1 MKRAAFLFAVIS
13 SLFFGS
19 VSFAAVKAG
28 ASCTKAG
35 ATSVVS
41 NRKFT
46 CIKSGKKLVWDKG
59 VVVKKAPVQV
69 PEIPK
74 IEPSPQP
81 TLVLPNSSPT
91 IPAETSKVIDL
102 NLLPINLEQPIY
114 VNHSINSK
122 EFTINFKVIE
132 GASGGYI
139 EVKELNLDSKNTA
152 TKKNAQ
158 GIVEIHSTFPSSF
171 NGKNIKVFLYAY
183 SEKYRSSCC
192 SSIDLD
198 VNLENKPDSSKTNIY
213 GGLNVNFYQT
223 PTKYSTLPQSVL
235 TNKESFTDL
244 SKCRLKDGDPI
255 LDNMTIGFPLPAGRT
270 DLTRNVEIAVLGA
283 DFPNVQSTTTPA
295 NDYFNALKVMK
306 HFWESQASTG
316 LRINVNTSNTYKR
329 MPKNI
334 EDYKL
339 GATLNGF
346 QGDNYWAFIQDVID
360 AYDAEF
366 DFSKTSTIAVVVP
379 LNVTREQIGTWVVQ
393 TQSVF
398 RTNEGSIYNVMIT
411 GNGSSKETTGAWVHE
426 YGHALGLTDMRYVN
440 DANPEIQKP
449 EGLGIYDVMGS
460 GNAAPEIL
468 VWSRFLTGMLLPN
481 QIHCVNTTTESTHW
495 LVPIEQQTSETKGL
509 IIPLS
514 EYTAIVVEAR
524 RNYGYDNIGTDAE
537 GVIVYNID
545 TRIPYHRSPA
555 HIVSPARSK
564 DLEWYTD
571 SALKVGESVT
581 TNGWKISVIESGDY
595 GDVVKV
601 EKA

>member
-1 MKRAAFLFAVIS
+1 MKRSALLFALIS
-13 SLFFGS
+13 SLLFGLFGAD
-19 VSFAAVKAG
+19 SFAAVKAG
-28 ASCTKAG
+28 ASCTKVG
-35 ATSVVS
+35 ATSVTAG
-41 NRKFT
+41 KKYT
-46 CIKSGKKLVWDKG
+46 CIKSGKKLVWNKG
-59 VVVKKAPVQV
+59 EIVKKTSVLT
-69 PEIPK
+69 PETPK
-74 IEPSPQP
+74 VETTPISSNSEASTPG
-81 TLVLPNSSPT
+81 NSSK
-91 IPAETSKVIDL
+91 IIDL
-102 NLLPINLEQPIY
+102 NSLPVNFEQPKY
-114 VNHSINSK
+114 LNHSINSK
-122 EFTINFKVIE
+122 EFTINFRVVE
-132 GASGGYI
+132 EATGGYL
-139 EVKELNLDSKNTA
+139 EVKEIGLDSKNTA

-158 GIVEIHSTFPSSF
+158 GIVEIHANIPSDFKS
-171 NGKNIKVFLYAY
+171 KSIKVFIYAY
-183 SEKYRSSCC
+183 SAKYRSSCC
-192 SSIDLD
+192 SSVDLEI
-198 VNLENKPDSSKTNIY
+198 NAENKPDTSKTNIY
-213 GGLNVNFYQT
+213 GGLNINFYQT
-223 PTKYSTLPQSVL
+223 PIKFTSSPQGSL
-235 TNKESFTDL
+235 SKNESFSDL

-255 LDNMTIGFPLPAGRT
+255 LDNMTVGFPLPAGRT
-270 DLTRNVEIAVLGA
+270 DLTKNVEIVVLGA
-283 DFPNVQSTTTPA
+283 DFPNVQSTSSPTT
-295 NDYFNALKVMK
+295 DYFNALNVMK

-316 LRINVNTSNTYKR
+316 LQINVNTSKTYKR

-366 DFSKTSTIAVVVP
+366 DFSKTSTVAVVVP
-379 LNVTREQIGTWVVQ
+379 LSVTREQIGTWVVQ

-440 DANPEIQKP
+440 DANPEIQGP

-460 GNAAPEIL
+460 GDAAPEIL

-481 QIHCVNTTTESTHW
+481 QIHCVVTTLESTHW
-495 LVPIEQQTSETKGL
+495 IVPIEQQSKNTKGV
-509 IIPLS
+509 IIPLT
-514 EYTAIVVEAR
+514 EYTAIVVESR

-555 HIVSPARSK
+555 FIVSPKRSK

-571 SALKVGESVT
+571 SALKVGESVS
-581 TNGWKISVIESGDY
+581 TNGWKITVIESGDY

-601 EKA
+601 EKI